1 MLRVGKLSVE
11 VRQGDLTKQ
20 AADAICNP
28 ASSMML
34 MGGGAAGALRR
45 AGGAEIEREALRQAP
60 VPVGKAVTT
69 TAGRLPA
76 KWVVHAPTM
85 ETPAMRTSSVKVY
98 LATRA
103 ALDCA
108 EAAGARSIVI
118 PGMGTGVGEVSPDA
132 AARAMLKAI
141 KEFSKEANSIREIVL
156 CDIDEN
162 MVESWQGEL
171 GK

>member
-1 MLRVGKLSVE
+1 MRIGNLSVE

-28 ASSMML
+28 ASSMMF

-60 VPVGKAVTT
+60 VPVGKAVLT

-85 ETPAMRTSSVKVY
+85 ERPAMRTSSQKVY

-108 EAAGARSIVI
+108 EAAGAKSIVI
-118 PGMGTGVGEVSPDA
+118 PGIGTGVGEVSTDD
-132 AARAMLKAI
+132 AARAMIRAI
-141 KEFSKEANSIREIVL
+141 KEFSKRTGSLKEIVL

-162 MVESWQGEL
+162 MVESWKREL
-171 GK
+171 SA